1 MTTNN
6 TRMYDPV
13 TDKFVKAVA
22 PATTPNAP
30 RTFDVERKHGVGQ
43 FLRAHSE
50 AARVMARM
58 RSDSKEFYS
67 IAARARM
74 R

>member
-6 TRMYDPV
+6 T
-13 TDKFVKAVA
+13 TT
-22 PATTPNAP
+22 ATTPNAP
-30 RTFDVERKHGVGQ
+30 REFSLDRKHGVGQ
-43 FLRAHSE
+43 FLRAHPE

-67 IAARARM
+67 IAARARK

>member
-1 MTTNN
+1 MTPNLI
-6 TRMYDPV
+6 
-13 TDKFVKAVA
+13 KHFAA
-22 PATTPNAP
+22 PATTHNAP
-30 RTFDVERKHGVGQ
+30 RVFDDSRKHGVGQ
-43 FLRAHSE
+43 FLRAHPE

>member
-6 TRMYDPV
+6 T
-13 TDKFVKAVA
+13 T
-22 PATTPNAP
+22 ATTPNAP
-30 RTFDVERKHGVGQ
+30 RSFDTDRKHGVGQ
-43 FLRAHSE
+43 FLRSHPE